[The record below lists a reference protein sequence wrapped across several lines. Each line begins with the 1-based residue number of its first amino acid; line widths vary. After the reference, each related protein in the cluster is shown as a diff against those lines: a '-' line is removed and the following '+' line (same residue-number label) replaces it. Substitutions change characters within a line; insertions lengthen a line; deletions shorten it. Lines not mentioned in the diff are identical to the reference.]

1 MKQEIDIRIEAD
13 EVETENNENLEII
26 TKPFSPSDI
35 RLSTPPMNLGDI
47 IDRINYR
54 FIDFNTEYQ
63 RENNLWSDVQ
73 QSRLIE
79 SVLLGLRL
87 PAFYFEEVSKKEW
100 RIIDGLQRCCAIK
113 NFCVDKNLKLEGLE
127 FLSQYHGKGFDELPF
142 DIQRDMRMLPVTV
155 NLLEKGTPDDVKYIL
170 FKRLNTGGITL
181 SPQEIRNAIFIGKAI
196 DIVQEMSEYKEFLDA
211 TLNKIPTRRKQSM
224 DFISRF
230 IAFYLLGYESYSV
243 SDLDNFINEAMKG
256 IKGGLFDH
264 RIESMKKDFIKSM
277 LLASEIFGNDAFRK
291 RVSKNDSRKPLNKAY
306 FEVIAVAFANLDED
320 SISKLKDNK
329 QILEDNLIKEMHDNA
344 SYASAFSGGTALVGS
359 VKKRFS
365 VFNEILR
372 DSINGKIR

>member
-1 MKQEIDIRIEAD
+1 MDKLDININSREIDIE
-13 EVETENNENLEII
+13 ENENLEAI

-47 IDRINYR
+47 IDRITYK
-54 FIDFNTEYQ
+54 FIDFDTDYQ
-63 RENNLWSDVQ
+63 RENNLWTDIQ

-113 NFCVDKNLKLEGLE
+113 NFCVDKSLKLEGLE
-127 FLSQYHGKGFDELPF
+127 FLNQYHKKNFDDLPF

-181 SPQEIRNAIFIGKAI
+181 SPQEIRNAVFIGKTI
-196 DIVQEMSEYKEFLDA
+196 DIVKEMSEYPEFLSA
-211 TLNKIPTRRKQSM
+211 TQNKIPTLRKQSM

-230 IAFYLLGYESYSV
+230 VAFYLLGYEAYSK
-243 SDLDNFINEAMKG
+243 SDLDNFINDAMKG
-256 IKGGLFDH
+256 IKNGHFDH
-264 RIESMKKDFIKSM
+264 RINDMKQNFIKAM
-277 LLASEIFGNDAFRK
+277 NLAQEIFGDDAFRK
-291 RVSKNDSRKPLNKAY
+291 RENRNEPRKPLNKAY
-306 FEVIAVAFANLDED
+306 FEVIAVTFAKLNDADIAKLLD
-320 SISKLKDNK
+320 NQ
-329 QILEDNLIKEMHDNA
+329 QILRDNLIREMRENK
-344 SYASAFSGGTALVGS
+344 SYSDSHSGGTALVGS
-359 VKKRFS
+359 VKKRFTI
-365 VFNEILR
+365 FNKVLR
-372 DSINGKIR
+372 DSINGKLR

>member
-1 MKQEIDIRIEAD
+1 
-13 EVETENNENLEII
+13 
-26 TKPFSPSDI
+26 
-35 RLSTPPMNLGDI
+35 
-47 IDRINYR
+47 
-54 FIDFNTEYQ
+54 
-63 RENNLWSDVQ
+63 
-73 QSRLIE
+73 
-79 SVLLGLRL
+79 
-87 PAFYFEEVSKKEW
+87 
-100 RIIDGLQRCCAIK
+100 
-113 NFCVDKNLKLEGLE
+113 
-127 FLSQYHGKGFDELPF
+127 
-142 DIQRDMRMLPVTV
+142 
-155 NLLEKGTPDDVKYIL
+155 
-170 FKRLNTGGITL
+170 
-181 SPQEIRNAIFIGKAI
+181 
-196 DIVQEMSEYKEFLDA
+196 
-211 TLNKIPTRRKQSM
+211 
-224 DFISRF
+224 
-230 IAFYLLGYESYSV
+230 
-243 SDLDNFINEAMKG
+243 MKG

-329 QILEDNLIKEMHDNA
+329 QILKDNLIKEMHDNA